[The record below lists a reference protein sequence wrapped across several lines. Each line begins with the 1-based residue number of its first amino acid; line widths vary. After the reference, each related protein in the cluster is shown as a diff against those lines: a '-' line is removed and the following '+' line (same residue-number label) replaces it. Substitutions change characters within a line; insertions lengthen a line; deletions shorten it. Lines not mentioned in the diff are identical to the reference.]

1 MVIRTLVTATL
12 GVLAVAASATAQT
25 TALAGRTTSQQRE
38 LRYQIAVM
46 EGVLKDAVEHG
57 AAVTRD
63 RLQAVVPAGMLLT
76 AAARARGFRLEGYG
90 IFFDV
95 EVPDVEGSL
104 PWIFRTLDQND
115 LGLDSALKALRS
127 HIEASKD
134 VNLRQA
140 FERIEL
146 QVAPMAAA
154 AGAAPTRSDLSG
166 ARTATGSA
174 AAVNDP
180 APSPGP
186 AARDT
191 VLRDPEEAYRIEV
204 TDALM
209 NAMLEHSRGLDLG
222 PAEFLTVAARRNND
236 RPRLAPADTDA
247 RTVVLRVR
255 GGDLTA
261 FLAGQISRE
270 DARKRIDVKVH

>member
-1 MVIRTLVTATL
+1 MIRTVFTTI
-12 GVLAVAASATAQT
+12 GVLAVAAAAPAQT
-25 TALAGRTTSQQRE
+25 TGLAGRTTPQQRE

-63 RLQAVVPAGMLLT
+63 RLQSVLPADMLLT
-76 AAARARGFRLEGYG
+76 AAARARGFRLDGYG
-90 IFFDV
+90 VFFDV

-127 HIEASKD
+127 HIEAADD

-140 FERIEL
+140 FERVEL
-146 QVAPMAAA
+146 QVAPRTVA
-154 AGAAPTRSDLSG
+154 AGTAQAQSDFTG
-166 ARTATGSA
+166 ARTAAGSA
-174 AAVNDP
+174 ASVSDPIP
-180 APSPGP
+180 APP
-186 AARDT
+186 AQDAI
-191 VLRDPEEAYRIEV
+191 LRDPEEAYRMEV

-209 NAMLEHSRGLDLG
+209 NAMLEHSRGLGLAA
-222 PAEFLTVAARRNND
+222 AEFLTVAARRNND

-247 RTVVLRVR
+247 RTVVLSVR
-255 GGDLTA
+255 GADLTA

-270 DARKRIDVKVH
+270 EARKRIDVKVN